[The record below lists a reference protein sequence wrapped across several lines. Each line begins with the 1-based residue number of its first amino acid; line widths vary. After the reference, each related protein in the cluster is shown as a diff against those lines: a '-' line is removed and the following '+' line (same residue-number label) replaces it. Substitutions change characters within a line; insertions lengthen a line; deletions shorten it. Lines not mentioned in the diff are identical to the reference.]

1 MEELLVSLQQRLAS
15 SGLKVTPQRLAVF
28 EAVIG
33 DTSHPTAEAIIS
45 RVQQRHSNIAVG
57 TIYNVL
63 DALVAKKLIKRVKTD
78 KDSMRYDAVLLE
90 HHHLYCSETGE
101 IYDYYNEELS
111 AMIATYFTEK
121 GIPDFEIHDIKL
133 QINGKHK

>member
-33 DTSHPTAEAIIS
+33 NTSHPTAEAIIS
-45 RVQQRHSNIAVG
+45 RVQQLHSNIAVG

-63 DALVAKKLIKRVKTD
+63 DALVAKKL
-78 KDSMRYDAVLLE
+78 
-90 HHHLYCSETGE
+90 
-101 IYDYYNEELS
+101 N
-111 AMIATYFTEK
+111 
-121 GIPDFEIHDIKL
+121 
-133 QINGKHK
+133 